1 MIAKTVL
8 REDDPAATESA
19 AAGQPRAARHG
30 PETGIPFRR
39 MLRNA
44 ALVLGGKA
52 ATALVNLAATALAL
66 RSLGVESYGLL
77 VLVHAFVQA
86 AGGVVKFQSWQAVLR
101 YGAPCLEHGRR
112 AEFRALLRFTAGLDL
127 ASALA
132 GSAACA
138 ALAYLLGPVFGW
150 PAELMPAAALYATS
164 VAFRVMAMPTGL
176 LRLFDRFD
184 LLAKRD
190 WAGAIVRLIGAAAA
204 AAMGGGLLAF
214 MAAWYAGAA
223 AGGAMLVATAWRELR
238 RRGLAGP
245 MPGPGVRATAAHPGI
260 WRFAW
265 TTNLATT
272 LSLASSHGGTLMVG
286 ALLGPPEAALYAV
299 ARQIGDGVLKP
310 SQFLTPAIYPELA
323 RLLAAGR
330 PDRARALALRSTAI
344 AAGGAGAL
352 VAALALLGEPLLRLV
367 GGPPATAAHG
377 VAVLLGAAAAIGFA
391 SFALE
396 PLLISAG
403 RPSVA
408 LRARAAGAL
417 AYVPA
422 ALGGIWLAGLAG
434 AGLASIAAAL
444 VMLAGQAV
452 PAARWLR
459 AAAAGQGGEAACRPT
474 PTAGGGDASG

>member
-1 MIAKTVL
+1 MIAKTVM
-8 REDDPAATESA
+8 REDDRITGSP
-19 AAGQPRAARHG
+19 AAGQPRAAWRG
-30 PETGIPFRR
+30 PETGVPFRR

-52 ATALVNLAATALAL
+52 ATALINLAATALAL
-66 RSLGVESYGLL
+66 RSLGIEAYGLL
-77 VLVHAFVQA
+77 VLVHAFVQTV
-86 AGGVVKFQSWQAVLR
+86 GGVVKFQSWQAVLR
-101 YGAPCLEHGRR
+101 YGAPCLEHGRW

-132 GSAACA
+132 GSAACG

-150 PAELMPAAALYATS
+150 PTELIPAAALYATS

-190 WAGAIVRLIGAAAA
+190 LAGAVVRLVSAAAA
-204 AAMGGGLLAF
+204 AVMGGGLLAF

-223 AGGAMLVATAWRELR
+223 AGGAMLVAAAWRELR

-245 MPGPGVRATAAHPGI
+245 VPGPRLRAAAAHPGI

-265 TTNLATT
+265 TTNLMTT
-272 LSLASSHGGTLMVG
+272 LSLASSHGGTLIVG
-286 ALLGPPEAALYAV
+286 ALLGPAEAALYAV
-299 ARQIGDGVLKP
+299 ARQIGDGLLKP
-310 SQFLTPAIYPELA
+310 TQFLTPAIYPELA
-323 RLLAAGR
+323 GLLAAGR
-330 PDRARALALRSTAI
+330 PDRAQALALRSMAV
-344 AAGGAGAL
+344 AAGAAGAL
-352 VAALALLGEPLLRLV
+352 LAALALGGEPLLRLI

-408 LRARAAGAL
+408 LRARAAGTL
-417 AYVPA
+417 AYIPA
-422 ALGGIWLAGLAG
+422 AFGGIWLAGLAG
-434 AGLASIAAAL
+434 AGLASIAVAL
-444 VMLAGQAV
+444 VMLAGQAI

-459 AAAAGQGGEAACRPT
+459 AAAAGQGGEATCGEAS
-474 PTAGGGDASG
+474 TA